1 MIAILFLAVA
11 SIFTSSV
18 ESHLNYINELF
29 YGSPYVR
36 WLYVFIGMQI
46 AAVVTKRYFTTG
58 LMNGMEIICAVCV
71 GFWFVYRNIVGAPL
85 VILRLADII
94 LCAVCL
100 FVFSIGGGPISRMLS
115 NDKFLFAGKIS
126 SYIFI
131 VHFVVICYVDLLF
144 EKNRYVVGQW
154 TGVLEL
160 LIIIGLIYII
170 IRSICRLEKIN
181 G

>member
-1 MIAILFLAVA
+1 MQIDSIFSRYTFANLIIDWHIKTMSFTDSGVMYHAIIIMIAILFLAVA

-36 WLYVFIGMQI
+36 WQYVFIGMQI
-46 AAVVTKRYFTTG
+46 AAVVMKRYFTTG
-58 LMNGMEIICAVCV
+58 LMNVMEIICTVCV

-100 FVFSIGGGPISRMLS
+100 FVFSIGAVQYPKCYRMINFCLQV
-115 NDKFLFAGKIS
+115 K
-126 SYIFI
+126 YIL
-131 VHFVVICYVDLLF
+131 Y
-144 EKNRYVVGQW
+144 
-154 TGVLEL
+154 
-160 LIIIGLIYII
+160 IYYTF
-170 IRSICRLEKIN
+170 CCNMLC
-181 G
+181 